1 MSDYWTMKMIKE
13 GYGLPP
19 LTSENF
25 RKNGDKREIMFGVK
39 KLETKINCLTKEINN
54 LVIRLDHIDRIV
66 KHGVCS
72 DKITHY
78 CELIGGR
85 PFNYKYVTYIYED
98 GHEYMIDDL
107 WLPNNATILK
117 SENENNVYAVY
128 VVNDRRKKYVIDLVK
143 GNAILLSDE
152 YIGYNKDED

>member
-1 MSDYWTMKMIKE
+1 
-13 GYGLPP
+13 
-19 LTSENF
+19 
-25 RKNGDKREIMFGVK
+25 
-39 KLETKINCLTKEINN
+39 
-54 LVIRLDHIDRIV
+54 
-66 KHGVCS
+66 
-72 DKITHY
+72 
-78 CELIGGR
+78 
-85 PFNYKYVTYIYED
+85 
-98 GHEYMIDDL
+98 MIDDL

>member
-1 MSDYWTMKMIKE
+1 MSDYWIMKMIKE

-19 LTSENF
+19 LTSQNIRE
-25 RKNGDKREIMFGVK
+25 NGDKRDIMFGVK
-39 KLETKINCLTKEINN
+39 KLETKINRLTKEIDD
-54 LVIRLDHIDRIV
+54 LVIRLNHIDRIV

-78 CELIGGR
+78 CQLIGGH
-85 PFNYKYVTYIYED
+85 FNYKYITYIYEN